1 MNPARLTAVIWLL
14 GATVY
19 LACEGISAA
28 RVDGYSYVSDFI
40 SDLGVV
46 PLMNIGAFM
55 VHGMLFAAGAFVIGR
70 GWLQRSRVAQL
81 FVAAAV
87 ANAVGNVLVG
97 TFPSGSAQA
106 HWHVVGAGLAI
117 VGGNVAVIAGGV
129 GSQALGAHRALGW
142 AGIALGSLGI
152 ASLLVLIADGSR
164 VVPPGLVERAS
175 VYPIIAWELLAGAAF
190 LVRGTDTRR
199 G

>member
-1 MNPARLTAVIWLL
+1 MIWLL
-14 GATVY
+14 GAAVY
-19 LACEGISAA
+19 LVCEAVSAA

-70 GWLQRSRVAQL
+70 GWLRRSRVAQL

-129 GSQALGAHRALGW
+129 GSQALEAHRALGW

-175 VYPIIAWELLAGAAF
+175 VYPIIAWELLAGAAL

>member
-1 MNPARLTAVIWLL
+1 MIWLL
-14 GATVY
+14 GAAVY
-19 LACEGISAA
+19 LVCEAVSAA

-70 GWLQRSRVAQL
+70 GWLRRSRVAQL

-175 VYPIIAWELLAGAAF
+175 VYPIIAWELLAGAAL